1 MLHFAK
7 LGHTERAD
15 VLEPRCLS
23 GLILFRVLLAYDH
36 AAADHLTPGVNV
48 ALVAACPTTDPVVRV
63 AVVRVDQFV
72 ALAAA
77 DEVSVGPM
85 FVGAPLV
92 TATLEVYLVV

>member
-1 MLHFAK
+1 
-7 LGHTERAD
+7 
-15 VLEPRCLS
+15 
-23 GLILFRVLLAYDH
+23 
-36 AAADHLTPGVNV
+36 
-48 ALVAACPTTDPVVRV
+48 VRV